1 MTLRELIAKKVAER
15 DQVLAKRNE
24 NATALA
30 ELRGKDTLTEAEQ
43 ERVDA
48 LRDEKAAQDADLDKR
63 ADEIRTLTEEA
74 ERDEKADRE
83 ARESKPGA
91 ALPKYDEVA
100 RTGAEKRAY
109 SPDVDRTGA
118 VFLADVIATSRGGYI
133 NPESRERLDRHMA
146 EERVERA
153 QYLNRTAVGTS
164 AFAGLTVPQ
173 YLTELVAPNAK
184 AGRPFADVCRKHD
197 LPADGMS
204 VVLSKITTGTTPDEQ
219 SSQNSGV
226 TESTIDDT
234 ALTIDVLTIEN
245 WQSVSRQVA
254 ERSTSALDVTVEDL
268 IRGYHTKLDST
279 LINKGTVGLAAVA
292 NGITWDDTSP
302 TAAELYPKILNGLA
316 NVEAVLLDQ
325 MADGDV
331 VLMHSRRWHWLQ
343 SQVSST
349 WPFIGQPG
357 INAQQGGANYGE
369 LYGRGY
375 RGVLPNG
382 TPVVVDNNITTVL
395 GSGTNQDEIYIVN
408 SAECHLWEDPN
419 APMFIRADQAG
430 ASDLKI
436 PLVVYGYIAFT
447 FNRYTDAAQKITGTG
462 LVSPTFG

>member
-1 MTLRELIAKKVAER
+1 MNLRELIAKKVAER

-30 ELRGKDTLTEAEQ
+30 ELRGKDELTEAEQ

-48 LRDEKAAQDADLDKR
+48 LRADKAAQDADLDKR
-63 ADEIRTLTEEA
+63 ADEIRELTEEA

-83 ARESKPGA
+83 ARERTPGA
-91 ALPKYDEVA
+91 DLPKYDRMA
-100 RTGAEKRAY
+100 RVGAEKRAY
-109 SPDVDRTGA
+109 SPDTDKSGA
-118 VFLADVIATSRGGYI
+118 VFLADVIATSRGGYV
-133 NPESRERLDRHMA
+133 NPESRQRLDRHME

-173 YLTELVAPNAK
+173 YLTDLVAPNAK

-254 ERSTSALDVTVEDL
+254 ERASGALDVTVDDL

-292 NGITWDDTSP
+292 NGITWDDTTP
-302 TAAELYPKILNGLA
+302 TAAELYPKVLNALA

-325 MADGDV
+325 TSDGDV
-331 VLMHSRRWHWLQ
+331 VVMHSRRWYWMQ

-357 INAQQGGANYGE
+357 INAQQGGQNYAE
-369 LYGRGY
+369 LYGRGF

-382 TPVVVDNNITTVL
+382 TPVVVDNNIVTNL
-395 GSGTNQDEIYIVN
+395 GSATNQDEIYVVN
-408 SAECHLWEDPN
+408 AAECHLWEDPN

-436 PLVVYGYIAFT
+436 PLVVYGYVAFT
-447 FNRYTDAAQKITGTG
+447 FNRYTNGAQKITGTG
-462 LVSPTFG
+462 LVSPTFA